1 MRNDRTMTRV
11 GRRDMLKWAG
21 AAAAAAV
28 AFGVD
33 IPGLRLEEAFAQAP
47 IDLGA
52 GDTGVLNYAYALEQL
67 EAAFY
72 TEVWSNIPTRGP
84 RRT

>member
-1 MRNDRTMTRV
+1 MGGSG
-11 GRRDMLKWAG
+11 GRGGHRIRG
-21 AAAAAAV
+21 
-28 AFGVD
+28 G

-47 IDLGA
+47 VDLGA